1 MIFREAIFSD
11 FLKTSCYVKTTTNY
25 FLRDTSDL
33 TSDKTPGFL
42 VNTEFQRP
50 KDLGAG
56 PRIFNSILRTI
67 IENIFLQYFLTEN
80 DDVLTGVTLA
90 NNIHI

>member
-1 MIFREAIFSD
+1 M
-11 FLKTSCYVKTTTNY
+11 LKPLPTTFYGT
-25 FLRDTSDL
+25 LSDL

-67 IENIFLQYFLTEN
+67 IESIFLQYFLTEN